1 MTKAEIV
8 GEKLFMALRKVPAQF
23 IPYIIGHMLR
33 RYERYGLAALVEEAW
48 NWKPK
53 EDEISIDE

>member
-1 MTKAEIV
+1 MTSSEIAAEKV
-8 GEKLFMALRKVPAQF
+8 HMALRKVPPKH
-23 IPYIIGHMLR
+23 IPFIIGHLLR
-33 RYERYGLAALVEEAW
+33 KYERYGLAALVEEAW